1 MVFVKFCTTGQ
12 TEVMMRVLQ
21 YALIAL
27 SFVGLTLVAV
37 TANAS
42 TNPTSTPEKSGS
54 KLVKVIPTSAN
65 NAGPNVT
72 IRVEDNQTL
81 ASSQQVYLNPTENR
95 PEDAVI
101 VCRKTETFG
110 SRLRATRV
118 CKSVAQWRAGS
129 AQAREDVNRVNN
141 NDRGGSCLPGPS
153 GGC

>member
-1 MVFVKFCTTGQ
+1 
-12 TEVMMRVLQ
+12 MRFFQ
-21 YALIAL
+21 YAFMAL
-27 SFVGLTLVAV
+27 SFAGLTLVAV
-37 TANAS
+37 TANAT
-42 TNPTSTPEKSGS
+42 TNPTNATSTPESSGS

-101 VCRKTETFG
+101 VCRKTDTLG

-141 NDRGGSCLPGPS
+141 NDRGGRCLPGPS